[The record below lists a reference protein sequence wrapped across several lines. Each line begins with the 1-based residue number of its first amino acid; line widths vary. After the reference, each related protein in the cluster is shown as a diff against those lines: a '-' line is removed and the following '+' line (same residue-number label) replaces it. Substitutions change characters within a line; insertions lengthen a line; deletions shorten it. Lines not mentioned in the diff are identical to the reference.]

1 MYRNRLGPMF
11 TVKQDWR
18 RLEKCY
24 YNTDGSHPMQMFAR
38 GQLIPFKPSEVWQV
52 CQGVVRLS
60 TLHLEGEEALLGL
73 AGPSMLFG
81 ACLSILRAYQ
91 ATALSNVYAVRLSL
105 AEVESSPR
113 LAQDLLYTLSRRLQQ
128 TEALLAIVT
137 QQRVED
143 RLRQLLGLLKQEI
156 GQPVQGGTRLSVR
169 FTHEDLA
176 HSTGSTRVTISR
188 IVGKLKEQG
197 WIAFDQERHIV
208 LNERFF

>member
-1 MYRNRLGPMF
+1 MF

-24 YNTDGSHPMQMFAR
+24 YNSDGSRPMQVFVR
-38 GQLIPFKPSEVWQV
+38 GQMIPFQTGEVWQV
-52 CQGVVRLS
+52 CQGLVRLS
-60 TLHLEGEEALLGL
+60 TIHPEGEEALLGL
-73 AGPSMLFG
+73 VGPSMLFG
-81 ACLSILRAYQ
+81 ACLSILQAYQ
-91 ATALSNVYAVRLSL
+91 ATALSHVYALRLSL

-143 RLRQLLGLLKQEI
+143 RLRHLLVLLKQEI
-156 GQPVQGGTRLSVR
+156 GQPVQGGIRLSVR
-169 FTHEDLA
+169 LTHEDLA
-176 HSTGSTRVTISR
+176 HATGSTRVTISR
-188 IVGKLKEQG
+188 ILGKLKEQG
-197 WIAFDQERHIV
+197 WIALDQDRHIV